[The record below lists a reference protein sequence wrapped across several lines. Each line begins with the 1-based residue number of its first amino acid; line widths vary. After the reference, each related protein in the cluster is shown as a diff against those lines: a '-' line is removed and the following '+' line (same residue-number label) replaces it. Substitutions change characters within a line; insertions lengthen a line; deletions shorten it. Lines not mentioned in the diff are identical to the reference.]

1 MTVKTQHAE
10 YLKMKRKWDRCM
22 HAACGQ
28 DAIHEMGELYLPRL
42 LKQEDEE
49 YKAYRNRALFYN
61 ATWRTIVGLQGMIF
75 RRPPEWTVPDTVKDM
90 MENVDLRG
98 ANLHMFALECVEE
111 TLKLGRIG
119 IFTDY
124 PKSAPGLTLADAQKL
139 NLRPSLSMY
148 TAQSIINWKTR
159 TVGNKTMLSLVVLV
173 EEVDEALDEFSD
185 VCKKQYRVLDLT
197 PMTVDLGVVKDVYR
211 VRVMNVVPD
220 PTVQGGERD
229 NVISEDYPKING
241 KFLEEI
247 PFQFVG
253 VDDNSWEI
261 DEPPMIDLVDVN
273 IAHYR
278 VSADYEHGC
287 HFTGLPTP
295 VISGYV
301 KGQDADTFS
310 IGSSE
315 AWVFAN
321 SQAKASYLEFT
332 GQGLGALEKNLEKK
346 EGFMAVLGAR
356 MLEAQ
361 QTGHVEAADTVALRR
376 GGEQSILA
384 SVAQAI
390 SIGICNAL
398 KTFCRF
404 ANAADDKVTFSLNRD
419 FFPVPMDSLELTA
432 YVAAW
437 QNQAISYD
445 TLYAKLKRADVV
457 NFQGTM
463 AEELQKIKDNPP
475 PVMDTQTPTTPGNV
489 KKAQGDAAAKGPKMK
504 NSAATMAPT
513 QTQLQKG
520 KV

>member
-1 MTVKTQHAE
+1 MPVKNQHAQ
-10 YLKMKRKWDRCM
+10 YLNMKCKWDRCM
-22 HAACGQ
+22 HVACGQ
-28 DAIHEMGELYLPRL
+28 DKIHEMGELYLPRL
-42 LKQEDEE
+42 LKQDDDE
-49 YKAYRNRALFYN
+49 YKAYKHRTPFYN

-75 RRPPEWTVPDTVKDM
+75 RRPPEWEVPDTVKPM
-90 MENVDLRG
+90 MDNVNLKG
-98 ANLHMFALECVEE
+98 ASLHMFALGCVEE
-111 TLKLGRIG
+111 TLKIGRIG

-124 PKSAPGLTLADAQKL
+124 PTATEGLTLADAKRM

-148 TAQSIINWKTR
+148 KAQSIINWKTR
-159 TVGNKTMLSLVVLV
+159 TVGNKTLLSLVVLA
-173 EEVDEALDEFSD
+173 EEIDRSIDDFTD
-185 VCKKQYRVLDLT
+185 VCEKQYRVLDLT
-197 PMTVDLGVVKDVYR
+197 PMEVEVGTVKDVYR
-211 VRVMNVVPD
+211 VRVMKVVPD
-220 PTVQGGERD
+220 LTAPNKERD
-229 NVISEDYPKING
+229 EIVSTAFPKING
-241 KFLEEI
+241 KYLEEI

-253 VDDNSWEI
+253 VDDNSWEV
-261 DEPPMIDLVDVN
+261 DEPPMIDLVDIN

-295 VISGYV
+295 VIAGYV

-321 SQAKASYLEFT
+321 ANAKATYMEFT
-332 GQGLGALEKNLEKK
+332 GQGLAALEKNLEKK

-361 QTGHVEAADTVALRR
+361 QTGHVEAADTVTIRR
-376 GGEQSILA
+376 GGEQSMLA

-390 SIGICNAL
+390 SIGILSAL

-404 ANAADDKVTFSLNRD
+404 ANADDSKVKFALNKD

-445 TLYAKLKRADVV
+445 TLHRKMKRADVV
-457 NFQGTM
+457 DIESTV
-463 AEELQKIKDNPP
+463 EDELKKIKANPP

-489 KKAQGDAAAKGPKMK
+489 KKQKGDAAAKGPKMK
-504 NSAATMAPT
+504 NSPATPAPT

-520 KV
+520 NG